1 MGKLITLN
9 DIVDTTLIDDILG
22 NDLTI
27 FEDVQGSKIYVNF
40 NKNGIEIKPKSLN
53 SNSLNILDLAIQKYY
68 NKAIDY
74 LSSMDQRV
82 LNLLDKK
89 WWFCFEYFPDE
100 QPANIEYNR
109 IPRHNLV
116 LASIYKGDKFDY
128 SVEELDEYAR
138 LLDVDVIPVI
148 FKGKLSDGAQEAI
161 KYFLNTN
168 EDDLEYVFGESSFA
182 FFFYKL
188 LNPALTNSFLMN
200 DFQKNIQKL
209 VIRVDNKD
217 LSFEILNPLYK
228 RVTDQNITDFTD
240 VYTLILV
247 NFLTFAQS
255 VDFDHIKLTGK
266 TREEIYISIIC
277 KLYNLYIS
285 EVKED
290 IMNFD
295 FIVPDFF
302 DKDKFRINTEL
313 IANKMTKEYI
323 SESKKLE
330 YILKVVLGSF
340 KEKRKTNKLIG
351 VFTESTIIIF
361 NNFVDK
367 IFALIDLALLKG
379 SEKELAN
386 KGLLNFED
394 FFDIKIDKDAADNV
408 YPDVFDEIIGNGGDH
423 KKKKKGVKSSPLD
436 YTKKDIDEL

>member
-1 MGKLITLN
+1 MSKLITLN
-9 DIVDTTLIDDILG
+9 DIIDTSLIDDIL
-22 NDLTI
+22 NNELTI
-27 FEDVQGSKIYVNF
+27 FEDIQGSKIYVNF
-40 NKNGIEIKPKSLN
+40 GKDSIEIKPKSLK

-74 LSSMDQRV
+74 LSTLEPRV
-82 LNLLDKK
+82 ISLIDKK

-100 QPANIEYNR
+100 QPANIEYTR
-109 IPRHNLV
+109 TPKHNLV
-116 LASIYKGDKFDY
+116 LASIYKGEKFDY

-148 FKGKLSDGAQEAI
+148 FKGKLNDGAQEAI

-168 EDDLEYVFGESSFA
+168 EDDLDYVFGESSFA
-182 FFFYKL
+182 YFFYKL
-188 LNPALTNSFLMN
+188 LNPSLTNSFLMD

-209 VIRVDNKD
+209 VIRIDNKD
-217 LSFEILNPLYK
+217 ISFEILNPLY
-228 RVTDQNITDFTD
+228 RRITDQNVTDFAD

-255 VDFDHIKLTGK
+255 IDFDKLKISGQ
-266 TREEIYISIIC
+266 TREDVYINIIC
-277 KLYNLYIS
+277 KLYNLYIT

-290 IMNFD
+290 LLNFD

-313 IANKMTKEYI
+313 ISNKMTKEYI

-340 KEKRKTNKLIG
+340 KVKRKTTKTIG

-361 NNFVDK
+361 NLFVDK
-367 IFALIDLALLKG
+367 ISNMIDTALLKG
-379 SEKELAN
+379 NETELIN

-394 FFDIKIDKDAADNV
+394 FFDIKIDKDGADNV
-408 YPDVFDEIIGNGGDH
+408 YPDVFDEILGKNNND
-423 KKKKKGVKSSPLD
+423 KKKKGMKTSPLD